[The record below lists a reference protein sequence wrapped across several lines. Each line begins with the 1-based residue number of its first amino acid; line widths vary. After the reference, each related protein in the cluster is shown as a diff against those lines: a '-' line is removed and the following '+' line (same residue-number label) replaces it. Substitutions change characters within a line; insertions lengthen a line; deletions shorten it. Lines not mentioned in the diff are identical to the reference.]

1 MLSVRLDAE
10 TEERLDALAKST
22 GRSKSYYVREA
33 ILAQLDD
40 MEDRYVAIERLER
53 PAERVPLEDLERELG
68 LED

>member
-10 TEERLDALAKST
+10 TEERLEALAKST

-33 ILAQLDD
+33 ILAQLDE

-53 PAERVPLEDLERELG
+53 PADRVPLDDLERELG
-68 LED
+68 LDR